1 MRAERTPNDTV
12 TFMLQQPHPTDTP
25 SIPMLRQIV
34 QINNDDSDRGTTER
48 LGSSN
53 HKEVGARW
61 SEICRRIKVDRNL
74 DEGRQQQ
81 IWEVLERYQDVFT
94 WNKASEDDD
103 FCEEIQDVG
112 NAQIDTHVEE
122 GRLLFVRTGRVP
134 QEVEGRGENGIVQS
148 NAAKLVL
155 PRKRPCY
162 YDKQQQLELVL
173 AAQRLLE
180 EGEQNSQSAD
190 LEEEEECRTD
200 SKGSDIWEDVSCMEL
215 LQGGL
220 LPANV
225 DPLESKRARKRI
237 LNYHWQGQSLYFR
250 GLLVPKPEDRMGL
263 VVQMH
268 KDLGHFGEERTLAEV
283 CRRTTARNQD
293 RQQIHPSSD

>member
-94 WNKASEDDD
+94 WNKEANRRLGGTG
-103 FCEEIQDVG
+103 QDE
-112 NAQIDTHVEE
+112 AQQFRICLSGDLAREK
-122 GRLLFVRTGRVP
+122 GW
-134 QEVEGRGENGIVQS
+134 
-148 NAAKLVL
+148 
-155 PRKRPCY
+155 
-162 YDKQQQLELVL
+162 KQ
-173 AAQRLLE
+173 A
-180 EGEQNSQSAD
+180 
-190 LEEEEECRTD
+190 
-200 SKGSDIWEDVSCMEL
+200 
-215 LQGGL
+215 
-220 LPANV
+220 
-225 DPLESKRARKRI
+225 I
-237 LNYHWQGQSLYFR
+237 LW
-250 GLLVPKPEDRMGL
+250 
-263 VVQMH
+263 
-268 KDLGHFGEERTLAEV
+268 
-283 CRRTTARNQD
+283 
-293 RQQIHPSSD
+293 